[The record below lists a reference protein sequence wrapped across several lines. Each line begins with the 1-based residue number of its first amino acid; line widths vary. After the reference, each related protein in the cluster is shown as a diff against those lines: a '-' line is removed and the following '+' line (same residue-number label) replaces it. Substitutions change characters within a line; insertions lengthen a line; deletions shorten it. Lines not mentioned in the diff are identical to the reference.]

1 MFFHRTSSFLSV
13 STLFLKHND
22 WGIFMDTLEN
32 EKGHALLNP
41 LLATGL
47 TQLFTLL
54 GVVNKMIPILRLC
67 LNSFLDFIS
76 SSLYVGRNSM
86 DKPQG

>member
-1 MFFHRTSSFLSV
+1 MS
-13 STLFLKHND
+13 
-22 WGIFMDTLEN
+22 EN
-32 EKGHALLNP
+32 EKGPALLTP

-54 GVVNKMIPILRLC
+54 GVINKMIQILHLC

-76 SSLYVGRNSM
+76 SVSM
-86 DKPQG
+86 WVEIPWTSPRVECM